1 MFKKINTCISKYL
14 GCVIIN
20 KKTVTFIIFVVTAM
34 ITVTSQSMVNTS
46 LEYIMRDFSV
56 NASHAQLVYTTF
68 LLVMGVIMPSSAY
81 IINRFKLKRILAV
94 SLTSFIIGSV
104 IVYFSTS
111 FWTLILGRILEAA
124 CTGILLPTTQTLVFK
139 LMPKEKWNFVMGIY
153 GIIIGVMPAFG
164 PTIGGSIS
172 ETTTWRNIF
181 LILIICAVIMLI
193 LEHILISHELETKD
207 YSLDFISLIL
217 SVFASFGIMFGF
229 TNITHNNIFSIYV
242 ILPIIIGIISLILFV
257 RRQNE
262 IENSLL
268 NLNVLKNISFDSGVV
283 YICLLYFSMCSINIL
298 MPLYNQNIAYYS
310 ATISGII
317 LLPATLV
324 YLVFNF
330 IGNMIMGSIGI
341 KKLLI
346 ISSIISTVGFLSMT
360 TYTLNSSIEYLIVT
374 QSFRSVGAG
383 LGLMPATTWAMS
395 IVYENVE
402 DASAIINSSR
412 QIVAAIGSS
421 ISAVILTLFINGDI
435 THNIQSLNGFSNT
448 SVVLAAIM
456 IISLAIVIFKIN
468 DKNQSEA

>member
-1 MFKKINTCISKYL
+1 M
-14 GCVIIN
+14 
-20 KKTVTFIIFVVTAM
+20 
-34 ITVTSQSMVNTS
+34 
-46 LEYIMRDFSV
+46 
-56 NASHAQLVYTTF
+56 
-68 LLVMGVIMPSSAY
+68 
-81 IINRFKLKRILAV
+81 
-94 SLTSFIIGSV
+94 
-104 IVYFSTS
+104 
-111 FWTLILGRILEAA
+111 
-124 CTGILLPTTQTLVFK
+124 
-139 LMPKEKWNFVMGIY
+139 
-153 GIIIGVMPAFG
+153 
-164 PTIGGSIS
+164 
-172 ETTTWRNIF
+172 
-181 LILIICAVIMLI
+181 
-193 LEHILISHELETKD
+193 
-207 YSLDFISLIL
+207 
-217 SVFASFGIMFGF
+217 
-229 TNITHNNIFSIYV
+229 